1 MHKLTNSIVGSSSF
15 RMAVFSL
22 VFSVSLIIPAARAED
37 FCAVTLNVVAADGRP
52 ITSTW
57 IDLVD
62 PSGNVVRREQMHGS
76 TLRICDFGF
85 GPHELRV
92 GTNECLPVTIS
103 NIRLVFG
110 SPLFLNVTLN
120 ACSFRE
126 RMGNACL
133 LYFRVTDEA
142 GRPVPAAEFSPRF
155 PAQEPRVDSFG
166 RFQSLFGGTQ
176 DFTFVA
182 PGFQPTTVRA
192 QCKETE
198 EIDQMVVMRHTPGK

>member
-1 MHKLTNSIVGSSSF
+1 MHKLTKSIVSSF
-15 RMAVFSL
+15 RMLVFSL
-22 VFSVSLIIPAARAED
+22 VVCVSLTTPGARAED
-37 FCAVTLNVVAADGRP
+37 FCAVTLNVVTADGRP

-57 IDLVD
+57 IELVD
-62 PSGNVVRREQMHGS
+62 PSGNAVRREQMHGS
-76 TLRICDFGF
+76 ALRICDFGF
-85 GPHELRV
+85 GPHQLRV

-103 NIRLVFG
+103 NIRLIFG

-120 ACSFRE
+120 RCGYRE

-142 GRPVPAAEFSPRF
+142 GRPVPAAEFSPGF
-155 PAQEPRVDSFG
+155 PGQEPRVDSFG

-176 DFTFVA
+176 DFTFNA
-182 PGFQPTTVRA
+182 PGFRPTTVRA

-198 EIDQMVVMRHTPGK
+198 EIDRSVVMRPAL